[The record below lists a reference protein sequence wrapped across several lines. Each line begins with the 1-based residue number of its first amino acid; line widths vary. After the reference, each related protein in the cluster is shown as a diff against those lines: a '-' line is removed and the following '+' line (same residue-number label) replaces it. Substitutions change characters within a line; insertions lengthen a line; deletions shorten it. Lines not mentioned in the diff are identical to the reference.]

1 MKRSDTKIKL
11 GGTLKSLMM
20 TTPVDKITIDM
31 LTQKADLTRNTFYYH
46 FEDIYSLLEWV
57 YKQDLLSNI
66 NAYTKIE
73 DWKVAYR
80 LILNYIEDN
89 KTFCMNTFH
98 SVARDLLE
106 NFLYSVASDLVG
118 KVIIHS
124 DRNVSK
130 KLTESIQDFY
140 GWALV
145 MQVVQWLFNDL
156 KESKA
161 DVIQRASIMLTGGI
175 DNAIRNGQ
183 RVKGFGQMS

>member
-1 MKRSDTKIKL
+1 VKRSDTKIKL

-145 MQVVQWLFNDL
+145 MQVVQWLSNDL

>member
-145 MQVVQWLFNDL
+145 MQVVQWLSNDL

>member
-89 KTFCMNTFH
+89 KTF
-98 SVARDLLE
+98 
-106 NFLYSVASDLVG
+106 
-118 KVIIHS
+118 
-124 DRNVSK
+124 
-130 KLTESIQDFY
+130 
-140 GWALV
+140 
-145 MQVVQWLFNDL
+145 
-156 KESKA
+156 
-161 DVIQRASIMLTGGI
+161 
-175 DNAIRNGQ
+175 
-183 RVKGFGQMS
+183 

>member
-1 MKRSDTKIKL
+1 
-11 GGTLKSLMM
+11 MM

-145 MQVVQWLFNDL
+145 MQVVQWLSNDL

>member
-1 MKRSDTKIKL
+1 
-11 GGTLKSLMM
+11 
-20 TTPVDKITIDM
+20 
-31 LTQKADLTRNTFYYH
+31 
-46 FEDIYSLLEWV
+46 
-57 YKQDLLSNI
+57 
-66 NAYTKIE
+66 
-73 DWKVAYR
+73 
-80 LILNYIEDN
+80 
-89 KTFCMNTFH
+89 MNTFH

-145 MQVVQWLFNDL
+145 MQVVQWLSNDL

>member
-145 MQVVQWLFNDL
+145 MQVVQWLSNDL
-156 KESKA
+156 KESKV